1 MADFDHPRF
10 EDFPEVTLAHPVV
23 VQGVAMPAGSR
34 GVIMAAWADGRA
46 CEVEFET
53 PATSC

>member
-10 EDFPEVTLAHPVV
+10 EDFTEVTLAHPVV

-34 GVIMAAWADGRA
+34 GVIMAAWGDGRA